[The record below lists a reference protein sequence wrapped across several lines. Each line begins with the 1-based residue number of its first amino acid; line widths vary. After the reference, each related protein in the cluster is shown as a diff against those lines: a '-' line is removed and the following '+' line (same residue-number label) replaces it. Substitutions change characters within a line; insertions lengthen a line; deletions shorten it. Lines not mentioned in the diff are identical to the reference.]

1 MTGRN
6 GSPAEDPHKHRA
18 ILDQAIRTFAEVGFR
33 GADVQ
38 VIADRA
44 GVGKGTVYRYF
55 GNKEDLFWAT
65 TFEVLEQLDRHMLQA
80 MEGIEGAAEKIRA
93 ACVAHGAFFEANP
106 QHLEVF
112 VQDRAE
118 FRGAAPQSHL
128 EYHEKMIAR
137 FAKIFEQ
144 GVADG
149 EFRPMDT
156 RKAVVS
162 LGGVLHGTTFFHCY
176 SKIDQ
181 TLTEMSEYAVD
192 IFLRGIRAPVRQGV
206 QGNLQ

>member
-1 MTGRN
+1 MPLTAPVGPSTLNGRTRPSIISLTLTIGTRNMTGRN

-65 TFEVLEQLDRHMLQA
+65 TFEVLERLDRHMLQA

-112 VQDRAE
+112 VQD
-118 FRGAAPQSHL
+118 
-128 EYHEKMIAR
+128 
-137 FAKIFEQ
+137 
-144 GVADG
+144 
-149 EFRPMDT
+149 
-156 RKAVVS
+156 
-162 LGGVLHGTTFFHCY
+162 
-176 SKIDQ
+176 
-181 TLTEMSEYAVD
+181 
-192 IFLRGIRAPVRQGV
+192 
-206 QGNLQ
+206 